1 MFFAPPSGGLCRRN
15 RYPGPA
21 RPYPSLRLTVCP
33 AAPAAGR
40 KSQPKEPEHDVDIF
54 DSAHRSGGLRGR
66 SPCCSR
72 NGGLGAGRQCR
83 PLSAGD
89 RSYGPQRHHDDRG
102 RRADVRRE
110 DFQSGRI
117 GRRAVRAG
125 DTLLAV
131 VKADSSGEASGSV
144 TIPRRTPT
152 GSYSF
157 SLTGSESGLYLSA
170 IINVTGLPGGPGGGP
185 GHHYRPGYP
194 GHYSFPGFPW
204 LPGFTVFADD
214 ARAGSAPVN
223 VDTVPVVN
231 HVKEPENA
239 KGRALAVAGAAAA
252 LGAFG
257 GGTYLMRR
265 RRRG

>member
-1 MFFAPPSGGLCRRN
+1 MSISSIRRIAVAASAAALLAV
-15 RYPGPA
+15 PA
-21 RPYPSLRLTVCP
+21 TVVS
-33 AAPAAGR
+33 APAASAAPYPPGTGPMVLSATTLIAGDVLTFVGKTFKVAESVAAR
-40 KSQPKEPEHDVDIF
+40 FAPEV
-54 DSAHRSGGLRGR
+54 RTG
-66 SPCCSR
+66 
-72 NGGLGAGRQCR
+72 GAGSD
-83 PLSAGD
+83 P
-89 RSYGPQRHHDDRG
+89 
-102 RRADVRRE
+102 
-110 DFQSGRI
+110 
-117 GRRAVRAG
+117 
-125 DTLLAV
+125 TLLAV
-131 VKADSSGEASGSV
+131 VKADGSGEASGSV

-185 GHHYRPGYP
+185 GHHYHPGYHYRPGYP

-239 KGRALAVAGAAAA
+239 KGRTLIAAGAAAA

-257 GGTYLMRR
+257 GGAYLMRR

>member
-1 MFFAPPSGGLCRRN
+1 MSISSIRRIAVAASAAALLAV
-15 RYPGPA
+15 PA
-21 RPYPSLRLTVCP
+21 TAVS
-33 AAPAAGR
+33 APAA
-40 KSQPKEPEHDVDIF
+40 
-54 DSAHRSGGLRGR
+54 SAAPYPPGTG
-66 SPCCSR
+66 PMV
-72 NGGLGAGRQCR
+72 
-83 PLSAGD
+83 LSATTLIAGDVLTFIGKTFKPFESVAARFAPEVRTGGD
-89 RSYGPQRHHDDRG
+89 RLDP
-102 RRADVRRE
+102 
-110 DFQSGRI
+110 
-117 GRRAVRAG
+117 
-125 DTLLAV
+125 TLLAV

-257 GGTYLMRR
+257 GGAYLMRR